1 MLTTAT
7 VRELKPRDKMYEV
20 TCAAMAGFVVR
31 VLPTGKKVFLV
42 RQHIDG
48 KYRRTRIGTMSPTL
62 GLDEARRRAV
72 LVLSGDARPEAAHEP
87 VTGRSAPQ
95 TTRQVEPVKQVE
107 SRRFTVRELA
117 ERFEREFVAVYLKS
131 SSILQYRRSLHI
143 HILPALG
150 DRDFEAITRSDA
162 QSLHASLR
170 KTPGSANYVLCVLG
184 SLYRRIIVDWELSTM
199 RHPTAGIKRFTM
211 KTRERFL
218 TPEERQRVHEAIQA
232 GLKIPPG
239 RKGHLEARSVWALQL
254 LILTGLRRDE
264 IRDLTWPMIDW
275 QHACL
280 RLPDTKTGQRIVH
293 IPSHVTALLH
303 HIHDQSGNPRHGR
316 VVGSRTGE
324 KLTSLNYT
332 WNTLRKALD
341 IADVRLHDLRHSFAS
356 DALMGGVPLAVV
368 GQMLGHR
375 QAATTQRYAHLAA
388 SVVRDAVEHTANRIV
403 AANHTIATPTKA
415 PFEPMRDDP
424 WARVAPL
431 VGADRP
437 RGGKPVDLR
446 RVVDGIRWLL
456 HNKARWNTL
465 PAAYGKSTTSWRWY
479 SRWLEDGTW
488 TRVEAA
494 LAAPV

>member
-7 VRELKPRDKMYEV
+7 VRELRPRDKMYEV

-62 GLDEARRRAV
+62 GVDEARRRAV

-95 TTRQVEPVKQVE
+95 TTRQAEPVKQLE
-107 SRRFTVRELA
+107 SRRPTVRELA
-117 ERFEREFVAVYLKS
+117 DRYEREFIAVYLKGS
-131 SSILQYRRSLHI
+131 SALQYRRSLRV

-150 DRDFEAITRSDA
+150 DRDFETVTKSDA

-170 KTPGSANYVLCVLG
+170 KTPGSANYALCVLG
-184 SLYRRIIVDWELSTM
+184 SLYHRIISDWELSAM
-199 RHPTAGIKRFTM
+199 RHPTAGIKRFKM
-211 KTRERFL
+211 RTRERFL

-232 GLKIPPG
+232 GLQIPQG

-254 LILTGLRRDE
+254 LSLTGLRRDE

-280 RLPDTKTGQRIVH
+280 RLPDTKTGQRVVH

-303 HIHDQSGNPRHGR
+303 HIHDQSGNPRQGR

-332 WNTLRKALD
+332 WNTLRNALG
-341 IADVRLHDLRHSFAS
+341 IPDVRLHDLRHSFAS

-368 GQMLGHR
+368 GEMLGHR
-375 QAATTQRYAHLAA
+375 QASTTQRYAHLAA

-403 AANHTIATPTKA
+403 AANNTIPTPTKA
-415 PFEPMRDDP
+415 PFEPMSDDQ

-431 VGADRP
+431 VGAYRP

-446 RVVDGIRWLL
+446 RVIDGIRWVL
-456 HNKARWNTL
+456 HTKARWNTL
-465 PAAYGKSTTSWRWY
+465 PEAYGKSTTSWRWY
-479 SRWLEDGTW
+479 NRWLVDGTW
-488 TRVEAA
+488 ATVEAA
-494 LAAPV
+494 LAFPA